1 MKPFN
6 YFWLKFVKVKVE
18 NPAAFRFLL
27 EDELYLLNADKLLY
41 DKITE
46 SELPAAVPLSPVTE
60 NAKPVS
66 ATIVP
71 SLTPEPQVVIK
82 TPVDEFKYLGKNLK
96 NFLVLTWYKNAGFIV
111 AEHLTALENILK
123 RKELN
128 PDDVAI
134 FNLANYSETKF
145 SQLKTFFKPT
155 KVLVLG
161 GDALPQDI
169 KVLKPN
175 KPVTSNGITVLYS
188 YSFDEM
194 MDNVDYK
201 KTFWELVK
209 TL

>member
-1 MKPFN
+1 M
-6 YFWLKFVKVKVE
+6 KVE

-27 EDELYLLNADKLLY
+27 EDELYLLNTDKMLY
-41 DKITE
+41 DKAIEPEPT
-46 SELPAAVPLSPVTE
+46 PAVPLSPIIEPSNPEQVT
-60 NAKPVS
+60 AS
-66 ATIVP
+66 P
-71 SLTPEPQVVIK
+71 SLTPEPQAVIK
-82 TPVDEFKYLGKNLK
+82 TQVADFKYMGKNLK
-96 NFLVLTWYKNAGFIV
+96 SFLVLTNYKTAEFIN

-123 RKELN
+123 RKDLG

-134 FNLANYSETKF
+134 FNLADYNETKF
-145 SQLKTFFKPT
+145 GQLKTFFKPT

-169 KVLKPN
+169 KMLKLN

-188 YSFDEM
+188 FSFDEM

-201 KTFWELVK
+201 KAFWEQVK

>member
-1 MKPFN
+1 
-6 YFWLKFVKVKVE
+6 VKVE

-27 EDELYLLNADKLLY
+27 EDELYLLNADKMLY
-41 DKITE
+41 DKIVE
-46 SELPAAVPLSPVTE
+46 PEPIAAVSSSPVIE
-60 NAKPVS
+60 YIKPEPV
-66 ATIVP
+66 AVTP
-71 SLTPEPQVVIK
+71 SLTPEPQPVIQ
-82 TPVDEFKYLGKNLK
+82 TPVADFKYQGKNLK
-96 NFLVLTWYKNAGFIV
+96 NFLVLTHYKADDFIK

-123 RKELN
+123 RKALG

-145 SQLKTFFKPT
+145 SQLKPFFKPT

-175 KPVTSNGITVLYS
+175 KPVTSNGITVLYTF
-188 YSFDEM
+188 SFDEM
-194 MDNVDYK
+194 MDSVDHK

>member
-1 MKPFN
+1 M
-6 YFWLKFVKVKVE
+6 KVE
-18 NPAAFRFLL
+18 NPAAFRFVL

-46 SELPAAVPLSPVTE
+46 SEPAAAVPLSPTIE
-60 NAKPVS
+60 NTKPVS
-66 ATIVP
+66 LTIIP
-71 SLTPEPQVVIK
+71 SLTPEPQAVIK
-82 TPVDEFKYLGKNLK
+82 TPVDDFKYLGKNLK
-96 NFLVLTWYKNAGFIV
+96 NFLVLTCYKTTEFII

-123 RKELN
+123 RKELSHE
-128 PDDVAI
+128 DVAI
-134 FNLANYSETKF
+134 FNLANYNETKF

>member
-1 MKPFN
+1 
-6 YFWLKFVKVKVE
+6 VKVE

-27 EDELYLLNADKLLY
+27 EDELYLLNADKMLY
-41 DKITE
+41 DKVAEPEPT
-46 SELPAAVPLSPVTE
+46 AAVPSSPVIEHTNPE
-60 NAKPVS
+60 P
-66 ATIVP
+66 ATSSP
-71 SLTPEPQVVIK
+71 SLTPEPQVIIK
-82 TPVDEFKYLGKNLK
+82 TQVAEFKYLGKNLK
-96 NFLVLTWYKNAGFIV
+96 SFLVLTYYNADEFIKP
-111 AEHLTALENILK
+111 EHLTALENILK
-123 RKELN
+123 RKELG

-145 SQLKTFFKPT
+145 SQLKSFFKPV

-175 KPVTSNGITVLYS
+175 KPVTSNGITVLYTF
-188 YSFDEM
+188 SFDEM
-194 MDNVDYK
+194 MDNVDHK

>member
-1 MKPFN
+1 M
-6 YFWLKFVKVKVE
+6 KVE

-27 EDELYLLNADKLLY
+27 EDELYLLNADKMLY
-41 DKITE
+41 DKIVEPEPT
-46 SELPAAVPLSPVTE
+46 AAVPSSPVIE
-60 NAKPVS
+60 HIKPEPVT
-66 ATIVP
+66 ATP
-71 SLTPEPQVVIK
+71 SLPPEPQPVIQ
-82 TPVDEFKYLGKNLK
+82 TPVAEFKYQGKNLK
-96 NFLVLTWYKNAGFIV
+96 NFLVLTHYKADGFIKT
-111 AEHLTALENILK
+111 EHLTALENILK
-123 RKELN
+123 RKDLG

-145 SQLKTFFKPT
+145 SQLKPLFKPT

-175 KPVTSNGITVLYS
+175 KPVTSNGITVLYT

-194 MDNVDYK
+194 MDNVDHK

>member
-1 MKPFN
+1 M
-6 YFWLKFVKVKVE
+6 KVE

-46 SELPAAVPLSPVTE
+46 SELPASVPLSPVTE

-66 ATIVP
+66 ATIVS
-71 SLTPEPQVVIK
+71 SLIPEPQVVIK

>member
-1 MKPFN
+1 
-6 YFWLKFVKVKVE
+6 VKVE

-27 EDELYLLNADKLLY
+27 EDELYLLNTDKMLY
-41 DKITE
+41 DKAIEPEPT
-46 SELPAAVPLSPVTE
+46 PAVTSSPIIEPSKPEQVT
-60 NAKPVS
+60 AS
-66 ATIVP
+66 P
-71 SLTPEPQVVIK
+71 SLTPEPQAVIK
-82 TPVDEFKYLGKNLK
+82 TQVADFKYMGENLK
-96 NFLVLTWYKNAGFIV
+96 SFLVLTNYKTAEFIN

-123 RKELN
+123 RKDLG

-134 FNLANYSETKF
+134 FNLANYNETKF
-145 SQLKTFFKPT
+145 SQLKTFFKPV

-175 KPVTSNGITVLYS
+175 KPVTSNGITVLYTF
-188 YSFDEM
+188 SFDEM

-201 KTFWELVK
+201 KVFWEQVK

>member
-1 MKPFN
+1 M
-6 YFWLKFVKVKVE
+6 KVE

-27 EDELYLLNADKLLY
+27 ENELYLLNADKILY
-41 DKITE
+41 DEIAEPEPT
-46 SELPAAVPLSPVTE
+46 AAVPLSPVIEHT
-60 NAKPVS
+60 KPEPVVV
-66 ATIVP
+66 IP
-71 SLTPEPQVVIK
+71 SLTPEPQPVIQ
-82 TPVDEFKYLGKNLK
+82 TPVADFKYQGKNLK
-96 NFLVLTWYKNAGFIV
+96 NFLVLTHYKTDDFINAR
-111 AEHLTALENILK
+111 HLTALENILK
-123 RKELN
+123 RKDFG

-145 SQLKTFFKPT
+145 SQLKPFFKPT

-175 KPVTSNGITVLYS
+175 KPVTSNGITVLYTF
-188 YSFDEM
+188 SFDEM
-194 MDNVDYK
+194 MDNVDHK

>member
-1 MKPFN
+1 M
-6 YFWLKFVKVKVE
+6 KVE
-18 NPAAFRFLL
+18 NPAAFRFVL

-46 SELPAAVPLSPVTE
+46 SEPTVAETSSPVTE
-60 NAKPVS
+60 PITLGAS
-66 ATIVP
+66 TTSP
-71 SLTPEPQVVIK
+71 SLAAEPQPVIQ
-82 TPVDEFKYLGKNLK
+82 TPVADFKYLGKNLK
-96 NFLVLTWYKNAGFIV
+96 NFLVFTHYKADEFIK

-123 RKELN
+123 RKELS

>member
-1 MKPFN
+1 M
-6 YFWLKFVKVKVE
+6 KVE

-27 EDELYLLNADKLLY
+27 EDELYLLNADKMLY

-46 SELPAAVPLSPVTE
+46 SEPAAAVPLPPVTE
-60 NAKPVS
+60 NAKPAPV
-66 ATIVP
+66 TIIP

-96 NFLVLTWYKNAGFIV
+96 NFLVLTWYKNAGFII

-123 RKELN
+123 RKELS

-194 MDNVDYK
+194 MDNVEYK

>member
-1 MKPFN
+1 M
-6 YFWLKFVKVKVE
+6 KVE
-18 NPAAFRFLL
+18 NPAAFRFVL

-46 SELPAAVPLSPVTE
+46 SEPAPAVPQSPVTE
-60 NAKPVS
+60 NAKPAPV
-66 ATIVP
+66 TIIP
-71 SLTPEPQVVIK
+71 SLTPEPQATIK
-82 TPVDEFKYLGKNLK
+82 TPVDDFQYLGKNLK
-96 NFLVLTWYKNAGFIV
+96 NFLVLTWYKNTGFIM

-123 RKELN
+123 RKELS

-155 KVLVLG
+155 RVLVLG

>member
-1 MKPFN
+1 M
-6 YFWLKFVKVKVE
+6 KVE

-27 EDELYLLNADKLLY
+27 EDELYLLNADKMLY
-41 DKITE
+41 DKIAE
-46 SELPAAVPLSPVTE
+46 PELTTAEPSSPIIEQIT
-60 NAKPVS
+60 PGS
-66 ATIVP
+66 ATTRP
-71 SLTPEPQVVIK
+71 ALAAEPQPVIP
-82 TPVDEFKYLGKNLK
+82 TPVAGFKYKGQNLK
-96 NFLVLTWYKNAGFIV
+96 NFLVLTSYSTDEFIK

-123 RKELN
+123 RKELG

-145 SQLKTFFKPT
+145 SQLKPFFKPT

-194 MDNVDYK
+194 MNNVEYK

>member
-1 MKPFN
+1 
-6 YFWLKFVKVKVE
+6 VKVE

-27 EDELYLLNADKLLY
+27 EDELYLLNTDKMLY
-41 DKITE
+41 DKAIEPEPT
-46 SELPAAVPLSPVTE
+46 PAVTSSPIIEPSKPEQVT
-60 NAKPVS
+60 AS
-66 ATIVP
+66 P
-71 SLTPEPQVVIK
+71 SLTPEPQAVIK
-82 TPVDEFKYLGKNLK
+82 TQVADFKYMGKNLK
-96 NFLVLTWYKNAGFIV
+96 SFLVLTNYKTAEFIT

-123 RKELN
+123 RKDLG

-134 FNLANYSETKF
+134 FNLANYNETKF
-145 SQLKTFFKPT
+145 SQLKTFFKPV

-175 KPVTSNGITVLYS
+175 KPVTSNGITVLYTF
-188 YSFDEM
+188 SFDEM

-201 KTFWELVK
+201 KVFWEQVK

>member
-1 MKPFN
+1 M
-6 YFWLKFVKVKVE
+6 KVE

-27 EDELYLLNADKLLY
+27 EDELYLLNADKMLY
-41 DKITE
+41 DKIAE
-46 SELPAAVPLSPVTE
+46 PEPAAAVPSSPVIE
-60 NAKPVS
+60 HKKPEPVVV
-66 ATIVP
+66 IP
-71 SLTPEPQVVIK
+71 SLTPEPQSIIQ
-82 TPVDEFKYLGKNLK
+82 TPVADFKYQGKNLK
-96 NFLVLTWYKNAGFIV
+96 NFLVLAYYKADEFIKV
-111 AEHLTALENILK
+111 EHLTALENILK
-123 RKELN
+123 RKDLG

-145 SQLKTFFKPT
+145 SQLKPFFKPT

-175 KPVTSNGITVLYS
+175 KPVTSNGITVLYT

-194 MDNVDYK
+194 MDNVDHK

>member
-1 MKPFN
+1 M
-6 YFWLKFVKVKVE
+6 KVE

-46 SELPAAVPLSPVTE
+46 PELTTAEPSSPIIEQITPRPATTSPALAAEPQPVIPTPAAG
-60 NAKPVS
+60 
-66 ATIVP
+66 
-71 SLTPEPQVVIK
+71 
-82 TPVDEFKYLGKNLK
+82 FKYKGQNLK
-96 NFLVLTWYKNAGFIV
+96 NFLVLTSYSTDEFIK

-123 RKELN
+123 RKELS

-134 FNLANYSETKF
+134 FNLANFSETKF

-161 GDALPQDI
+161 GNALPQDI

-194 MDNVDYK
+194 MDNVEYK

>member
-1 MKPFN
+1 
-6 YFWLKFVKVKVE
+6 VKVE

-27 EDELYLLNADKLLY
+27 EDELYLLNADKMLY
-41 DKITE
+41 DKIAEPEPT
-46 SELPAAVPLSPVTE
+46 AAVPSSPVIE
-60 NAKPVS
+60 HIKPEPV
-66 ATIVP
+66 AVTP
-71 SLTPEPQVVIK
+71 SLTPEPQPVIQ
-82 TPVDEFKYLGKNLK
+82 TPVADFKYRGKNLK
-96 NFLVLTWYKNAGFIV
+96 NFLVLTHYKVDDFINAG
-111 AEHLTALENILK
+111 HLTALENILK
-123 RKELN
+123 RKELG

-145 SQLKTFFKPT
+145 SQLKPFFKPT

-175 KPVTSNGITVLYS
+175 KPVTSNGITVLYT

-194 MDNVDYK
+194 MDNVDHK

>member
-1 MKPFN
+1 M
-6 YFWLKFVKVKVE
+6 KVE

-27 EDELYLLNADKLLY
+27 EDELYLLNADKMLY
-41 DKITE
+41 DKIAEPEPTTAE
-46 SELPAAVPLSPVTE
+46 SSSPVIEQIT
-60 NAKPVS
+60 PGP
-66 ATIVP
+66 ATTSP
-71 SLTPEPQVVIK
+71 SLAAEPQPVIQ
-82 TPVDEFKYLGKNLK
+82 TPVAEFKYMGQNLK
-96 NFLVLTWYKNAGFIV
+96 NFLVLTNYGADEYINAG
-111 AEHLTALENILK
+111 HLTALENILK
-123 RKELN
+123 RKGLG

-134 FNLANYSETKF
+134 FNLAKYSETKF
-145 SQLKTFFKPT
+145 SQLKPFFKPA

-175 KPVTSNGITVLYS
+175 KPVTSNGITVLYT
-188 YSFDEM
+188 YSFEEM

>member
-1 MKPFN
+1 
-6 YFWLKFVKVKVE
+6 VKVE
-18 NPAAFRFLL
+18 NPAAFRFVL

-41 DKITE
+41 DKVAEPEPT
-46 SELPAAVPLSPVTE
+46 AAVAPSPVVE
-60 NAKPVS
+60 NTKPETVAAS
-66 ATIVP
+66 P
-71 SLTPEPQVVIK
+71 SLTPEPQSVIK
-82 TPVDEFKYLGKNLK
+82 TPVADFKYMGKNLK
-96 NFLVLTWYKNAGFIV
+96 SFLVLTHYNATEFIK
-111 AEHLTALENILK
+111 ADHLTALENILK
-123 RKELN
+123 RKELG

-169 KVLKPN
+169 KVLKLN

-188 YSFDEM
+188 FSFEEM
-194 MDNVDYK
+194 MDSVDYK
-201 KTFWELVK
+201 KAFWEQVK